1 MRALLIGALGA
12 LLAGPG
18 LAEQTGWHETT
29 AKELAANCHA
39 NDASKHAE
47 CVGYVSAIYDLQF
60 TSNPPGLCLPPTLT
74 PETLAEVVVA
84 YIDTHEDGPAP
95 AAVGQSIV
103 RFFPCTTG
111 STPAVHR

>member
-1 MRALLIGALGA
+1 MRALLIAAAA
-12 LLAGPG
+12 LLAAPA
-18 LAEQTGWHETT
+18 LAAEPTGWHETT
-29 AKELAANCHA
+29 AKELAANCHS
-39 NDASKHAE
+39 NDAAKHAE

-60 TSNPPGLCLPPTLT
+60 SGNPPGLCLPPTLT

-103 RFFPCTTG
+103 RFFPCTG
-111 STPAVHR
+111 GATPAVHR